1 MFTVALDA
9 CTLAPI
15 TLCDAIL
22 RIAETG
28 AFGVRWSASILEETE
43 RTMVDPLGVP
53 QEAAARRIR
62 QMERAFRF
70 ASVEGYEPLESL
82 LTNHPKDRH
91 VLACAIKA
99 QVHTIVTFNLKDF
112 PPASLA
118 PWEIEVVH
126 PDTFLLNQLDLSPGH
141 VTTAVRAMIEAY
153 RHPPRSAEELLGAF
167 ARSGVPDFADEL
179 RRHLPNA

>member
-9 CTLAPI
+9 CALVPI

-43 RTMVDPLGVP
+43 RTMINTLGVS
-53 QEAAARRIR
+53 QEAAAHRIR
-62 QMERAFRF
+62 HMERSFRF
-70 ASVEGYEPLESL
+70 AAVEGYESLEPL

-112 PPASLA
+112 PPAALN
-118 PWEIEVVH
+118 PWDVEVVH
-126 PDTFLLNQLDLSPGH
+126 PDTFLLNQLDLAPGH
-141 VTTAVRAMIEAY
+141 VTTAIRTMLEAY
-153 RHPPRSAEELLGAF
+153 KRPPRTAGEVLGTL

-179 RRHLPNA
+179 RRHLPGA